1 MFFFYWGLK
10 SSKCVVQ
17 LKAVD
22 RPIIPW
28 YYYWKRASSPDGA
41 WSLNFLSQTLQD
53 TTDAHPPTLPVSVCC
68 PSVSSAPL
76 TLMDAPV
83 VFTLMK
89 RNLDIR
95 VCYEWLKVVLED
107 TTMSQASMMDK
118 VFKVPSRS
126 QNVVSLRFQVWI
138 LTEPSWKAPT

>member
-1 MFFFYWGLK
+1 MDWNHLNALCSWELLTVK
-10 SSKCVVQ
+10 N
-17 LKAVD
+17 

-28 YYYWKRASSPDGA
+28 YYYWKWASSPDGA

-53 TTDAHPPTLPVSVCC
+53 TIDAHRPTLPVSVCC

-95 VCYEWLKVVLED
+95 VCYDWRVMLED
-107 TTMSQASMMDK
+107 TTMSHASMMDK